1 MNELDGSERSFDSTA
16 HPWRV
21 VVADDLTLN
30 ADALSDVLRLMG
42 HEVLTAY
49 DGLAAIAAHTTFR
62 PDAYVLDLSMPGL
75 DGFQTCSA
83 IRKLPGGE
91 SVAII
96 ALSGWGR
103 NEDLAQSLEVG
114 FSSFLL
120 KPAHPRDI
128 IRCLDGIWSRKMPP
142 DRQCTDRLSS
152 EL

>member
-1 MNELDGSERSFDSTA
+1 MNELDGSERSFESTA
-16 HPWRV
+16 HPWRM
-21 VVADDLTLN
+21 VVADDLPLN

-42 HEVLTAY
+42 HDVMTAY
-49 DGLAAIAAHTTFR
+49 DGHAAIATHTSFR
-62 PDAYVLDLSMPGL
+62 PDAYILDLSMPGL

-103 NEDLAQSLEVG
+103 NEDLAHSLEVG

-128 IRCLDGIWSRKMPP
+128 IRCLDGIWSRRMPP
-142 DRQCTDRLSS
+142 DRQYTDRLST